1 MIRHTVLTL
10 VLALGALPTTVIAQ
24 EVPSHIACL
33 TNAEMTARFN
43 TGETDRLPNYS
54 QGAGARVQRQYP
66 NTALIGQA
74 KYINWDG
81 KSLGLCL
88 YSNHVGVV
96 ASFALRGALADAD
109 DEACDDGSCQN
120 NAYWRSEWAESRE
133 EDDRPNR
140 EQIYVCMNDLGQAA
154 IPSTDCYF
162 NRPE

>member
-1 MIRHTVLTL
+1 MIRHTALTL
-10 VLALGALPTTVIAQ
+10 VLALGVLPTPATAQ
-24 EVPSHIACL
+24 EAPAHLACL
-33 TNAEMTARFN
+33 TNAEMAERFN
-43 TGETDRLPNYS
+43 TSNTSGLPNYS
-54 QGAGARVQRQYP
+54 EGAGVRVQRQYP

-96 ASFALRGALADAD
+96 ASFALRGALADAGD
-109 DEACDDGSCQN
+109 GACDDGSCRN

-133 EDDRPNR
+133 EDDRPDH
-140 EQIYVCMNDLGQAA
+140 EQIYVCMNDLGPTA
-154 IPSTDCYF
+154 IPSTDCFF